1 MLVSYAGLQAASF
14 LATQVPAP
22 SVDLLLWRGVA
33 GRLERRRRWRLLG
46 LGAVVS
52 VRVGLYLMTE
62 KGLAVLQ
69 AARRSD
75 CEIAHVTTAPA
86 TGMSDESHKQ
96 IEAFAKDCGIPTFLR
111 AHPPEYAGDW
121 SIAAGWRWMLD
132 VPNLVVLHDSLLPRY
147 RGHSPL
153 ITALA
158 NGDPTVGVTAF
169 MAADEPDTGPIIAQR
184 SIPVSH
190 PTTMRETL
198 LRLTPLYAELAAQVL
213 GEIPDVRYTAQDHSA
228 ATYSVWRDEDDYRI
242 DWSQDDRSIVRLIGA
257 CSDPFP
263 GAWTSKGSLEHHG
276 SLEDLLHDV
285 RITDAV
291 IEPDVRFEQ
300 RHPGKV
306 AFVREGCPVV
316 VCGTG
321 MVRVLASSTALP
333 YRTRLV

>member
-1 MLVSYAGLQAASF
+1 MK
-14 LATQVPAP
+14 
-22 SVDLLLWRGVA
+22 
-33 GRLERRRRWRLLG
+33 
-46 LGAVVS
+46 
-52 VRVGLYLMTE
+52 VGLYLMTV

-86 TGMSDESHKQ
+86 TGMSDEAHKT
-96 IEAFAKDCGIPTFLR
+96 IEAFAKDCDIPTFLR

-132 VPNLVVLHDSLLPRY
+132 VPNLIVLHDSLLPRY

-153 ITALA
+153 ITALV
-158 NGDPTVGVTAF
+158 NGDPNVGVTAF
-169 MAADEPDTGPIIAQR
+169 LAADEPDTGPIIAQR
-184 SIPVSH
+184 STPVTH
-190 PTTMRETL
+190 PTTMRATL
-198 LRLTPLYAELAAQVL
+198 DRLAPLYGELAAQVL

-242 DWSQDDRSIVRLIGA
+242 DWNQDDRSIVRLIGA

-263 GAWTSKGSLEHHG
+263 GAWTTAPRTNRFPV
-276 SLEDLLHDV
+276 DI
-285 RITDAV
+285 RITDAAV
-291 IEPDVRFEQ
+291 EPDVRFEQ

-306 AFVREGCPVV
+306 AFVRDGCPIV

-321 MVRVLASSTALP
+321 MVRVLASSASLP

>member
-1 MLVSYAGLQAASF
+1 M
-14 LATQVPAP
+14 
-22 SVDLLLWRGVA
+22 
-33 GRLERRRRWRLLG
+33 
-46 LGAVVS
+46 
-52 VRVGLYLMTE
+52 RVGLYLMTE

-69 AARRSD
+69 AARRCD
-75 CEIAHVTTAPA
+75 CEIAHVTTASA
-86 TGMSDESHKQ
+86 TGMSDESHKT

-111 AHPPEYAGDW
+111 AHPPDYAGDW

-153 ITALA
+153 ITALV

-198 LRLTPLYAELAAQVL
+198 LRLTPLYGELAAQVL
-213 GEIPDVRYTAQDHSA
+213 AEIPDVRYTTQDHSA

-263 GAWTSKGSLEHHG
+263 GAWTTAFLGKLPLVE
-276 SLEDLLHDV
+276 V

-291 IEPDVRFEQ
+291 VEPDVRFEQ
-300 RHPGKV
+300 RHLGKV
-306 AFVREGCPVV
+306 AFIRDGCPVV

-321 MVRVLASSTALP
+321 MVRVLASSAPLP